1 MRAHSHQNWPL
12 FLAVAVAYPTYS
24 KQMIALLSQI
34 FLVALV
40 FGLCSVGT
48 GAQTATNTPLRSD
61 SPQAEME
68 AAIHQVEKIVN
79 QTVLAYRRT
88 PGMRVSESSPG
99 WFHEGAIKPN
109 FNAVDVRATQE
120 TPYATKEYV
129 TSDLN
134 PNIVFIG
141 RQLEFN
147 SMTKYF
153 YTNRSLPK
161 KKLTQAEMEEIN
173 RLYRI
178 IGRCE
183 QQLAQKQ
190 NPQKPSAQA
199 DSDSSESGSTPG
211 KRPRLLNPYL
221 GGGAI
226 LVLALLLLSK
236 YFLKAR

>member
-1 MRAHSHQNWPL
+1 MRVGIFVVTLLGFYS
-12 FLAVAVAYPTYS
+12 AVFAAQPPTN
-24 KQMIALLSQI
+24 AP
-34 FLVALV
+34 
-40 FGLCSVGT
+40 
-48 GAQTATNTPLRSD
+48 AQSA

-79 QTVLAYRRT
+79 QPVAAYRRA
-88 PGMRVSESSPG
+88 PAMRVSEYSPG
-99 WFHEGAIKPN
+99 WFHEGAMKPN
-109 FNAVDVRATQE
+109 FNTVDVRATQE
-120 TPYATKEYV
+120 TPYDSKEYV

-147 SMTKYF
+147 SMLKYY

-183 QQLAQKQ
+183 QQLAQK
-190 NPQKPSAQA
+190 NRPKPTEQTS
-199 DSDSSESGSTPG
+199 SDSVGSAPTPGSDSIGSSSTPD
-211 KRPRLLNPYL
+211 KRSRLLNPYI

-226 LVLALLLLSK
+226 LLLLLIFFGR
-236 YFLKAR
+236 YVLKSR

>member
-1 MRAHSHQNWPL
+1 MTHNTRMTALCFQISL
-12 FLAVAVAYPTYS
+12 GFLLVGTYS
-24 KQMIALLSQI
+24 
-34 FLVALV
+34 
-40 FGLCSVGT
+40 SVSA
-48 GAQTATNTPLRSD
+48 AQPATNSPVQAN

-79 QTVLAYRRT
+79 QPVAAYRRA
-88 PGMRVSESSPG
+88 PGMHVSQYSPG
-99 WFHEGAIKPN
+99 WFHEGAVKPD
-109 FNAVDVRATQE
+109 FNTVDVRATQE
-120 TPYATKEYV
+120 TPYDQHEYV
-129 TSDLN
+129 SSDLN

-183 QQLAQKQ
+183 QQLVGKQ
-190 NPQKPSAQA
+190 NPHTAGGQSS
-199 DSDSSESGSTPG
+199 SDPNESDIMTG
-211 KRPRLLNPYL
+211 KRPRLLSPYI

-226 LVLALLLLSK
+226 LVLGLFLFVK
-236 YFLKAR
+236 YLLKAR

>member
-1 MRAHSHQNWPL
+1 MMPL
-12 FLAVAVAYPTYS
+12 QTR
-24 KQMIALLSQI
+24 I
-34 FLVALV
+34 FVGTLVL
-40 FGLCSVGT
+40 GLCAAGSAAQPVT
-48 GAQTATNTPLRSD
+48 NAAAQTT
-61 SPQAEME
+61 SPQSEMD

-79 QTVLAYRRT
+79 QPVAAYRRA
-88 PGMRVSESSPG
+88 PGMHVSEYSPG
-99 WFHEGAIKPN
+99 WFHEGAAKPD
-109 FNAVDVRATQE
+109 FNTVDVRATQE
-120 TPYATKEYV
+120 TPYDKHEYV

-161 KKLTQAEMEEIN
+161 KKLTQAEMEDIN

-190 NPQKPSAQA
+190 NPHSKSAEA
-199 DSDSSESGSTPG
+199 ESDSAEPGSAPG

-236 YFLKAR
+236 YLLKAR

>member
-1 MRAHSHQNWPL
+1 M
-12 FLAVAVAYPTYS
+12 
-24 KQMIALLSQI
+24 
-34 FLVALV
+34 
-40 FGLCSVGT
+40 
-48 GAQTATNTPLRSD
+48 D
-61 SPQAEME
+61 

-88 PGMRVSESSPG
+88 PSMRVSEYSPG
-99 WFHEGAIKPN
+99 WFHEGATKPN
-109 FNAVDVRATQE
+109 FNTIDIRTTQE
-120 TPYATKEYV
+120 TPYDKHEYV

-183 QQLAQKQ
+183 QQLAPRQPPEETGVQ
-190 NPQKPSAQA
+190 PDAASTE
-199 DSDSSESGSTPG
+199 SDSTPA
-211 KRPRLLNPYL
+211 KRPRLLNPYI

-226 LVLALLLLSK
+226 LFLGLVLFVRFL
-236 YFLKAR
+236 LKAR

>member
-1 MRAHSHQNWPL
+1 MRKLTVNSFEASHNDSIP
-12 FLAVAVAYPTYS
+12 YHG
-24 KQMIALLSQI
+24 MIALCPRI
-34 FLVALV
+34 FFCWLIL
-40 FGLCSVGT
+40 GICL
-48 GAQTATNTPLRSD
+48 GAKAAQPTTNAAPQTD

-190 NPQKPSAQA
+190 NPHDASAEA
-199 DSDSSESGSTPG
+199 DSDSTESASMPG

-226 LVLALLLLSK
+226 LVLGLLLFSK
-236 YFLKAR
+236 YLLKAR

>member
-1 MRAHSHQNWPL
+1 MQ
-12 FLAVAVAYPTYS
+12 
-24 KQMIALLSQI
+24 
-34 FLVALV
+34 
-40 FGLCSVGT
+40 
-48 GAQTATNTPLRSD
+48 
-61 SPQAEME
+61 
-68 AAIHQVEKIVN
+68 
-79 QTVLAYRRT
+79 
-88 PGMRVSESSPG
+88 VSEYSPG
-99 WFHEGAIKPN
+99 WFHEGAAKPD
-109 FNAVDVRATQE
+109 FNTIDVRATQE
-120 TPYATKEYV
+120 TPYDTKEYV

-183 QQLAQKQ
+183 QQLVQLK
-190 NPQKPSAQA
+190 NPQKMSAPKA
-199 DSDSSESGSTPG
+199 SDSTGSDSAPG
-211 KRPRLLNPYL
+211 KRPRLLNPYI

-226 LVLALLLLSK
+226 LVLGLLLLSK
-236 YFLKAR
+236 YLLKAR

>member
-1 MRAHSHQNWPL
+1 
-12 FLAVAVAYPTYS
+12 
-24 KQMIALLSQI
+24 MISLLPRV
-34 FLVALV
+34 LPGALV
-40 FGLCSVGT
+40 IGLCSVGAS
-48 GAQTATNTPLRSD
+48 AQPATNTPLRSD
-61 SPQAEME
+61 SPQAELD

-120 TPYATKEYV
+120 TPYDAKEYV

-183 QQLAQKQ
+183 QQLAPKQ
-190 NPQKPSAQA
+190 NPQGPSARA
-199 DSDSSESGSTPG
+199 DSDSTKSASTPG
-211 KRPRLLNPYL
+211 KRPRLLNPYI

-226 LVLALLLLSK
+226 FFLGFILLVKYLLK
-236 YFLKAR
+236 PR